1 MLGGDLANGVNAR
14 WDVSRRLRT
23 KFLFPAHI
31 PAASLDASAPPIISV
46 PVPAYPANRLMG
58 TDDRGTGDEDNNP
71 YADGKMTGSDRPG
84 FNVNDRVGNPNDT
97 FEARVQFQEFVRLD
111 LGGAWRQI
119 SDDHPWKVHWLLE
132 KPGWF
137 AFHFLGQTEWRNNGS
152 FGALD
157 NAGF

>member
-1 MLGGDLANGVNAR
+1 MSG
-14 WDVSRRLRT
+14 
-23 KFLFPAHI
+23 
-31 PAASLDASAPPIISV
+31 
-46 PVPAYPANRLMG
+46 Y
-58 TDDRGTGDEDNNP
+58 
-71 YADGKMTGSDRPG
+71 DRPG
-84 FNVNDRVGNPNDT
+84 FNLNDRVGTYNDT

-132 KPGWF
+132 KPGF
-137 AFHFLGQTEWRNNGS
+137 LAFYLLRRTEWRNAGS